1 MKKVITAS
9 NYEVIPLNLRTN
21 VRFYTSVDFGSYV
34 PPHWHDAIEILYLQE
49 GELKVNTEST
59 SRNLRSGQCTLI
71 QPNKVHSTLCTRPN
85 KAIVFQ
91 IPLLFLEKFVPDASR
106 LTFQLEGTPRQASQ
120 PEWDRQKT
128 QINQFKEISIKSR
141 KDGLLA
147 LESDIEQIKDDFM
160 KTGLELV
167 VDGIEGDLIVEILN
181 NNISEIEGRYSKG
194 AKMYKT
200 WGSYAPAFGMI
211 GTLVGLIQMLAELD
225 NPDNIASGMAA
236 ALITTFYGALLANLI
251 LNPLGF
257 NLENKGQREVENREM
272 MLIGILSI
280 KNGDSTR
287 VLEEKLKS
295 FLNEKEK
302 VKYEKESS
310 KDS

>member
-1 MKKVITAS
+1 MKRSDILTPIGMLLGIGLIVFAISQGNVGLAGFYDLVSVIIT
-9 NYEVIPLNLRTN
+9 IG
-21 VRFYTSVDFGSYV
+21 GSY
-34 PPHWHDAIEILYLQE
+34 AAL
-49 GELKVNTEST
+49 
-59 SRNLRSGQCTLI
+59 LI
-71 QPNKVHSTLCTRPN
+71 TFSLDEVKMMGTISKGLFKTPSMNKIDV
-85 KAIVFQ
+85 
-91 IPLLFLEKFVPDASR
+91 
-106 LTFQLEGTPRQASQ
+106 
-120 PEWDRQKT
+120 
-128 QINQFKEISIKSR
+128 INQFKEISIKSR
-141 KDGLLA
+141 
-147 LESDIEQIKDDFM
+147 

>member
-1 MKKVITAS
+1 MIIKIWKEQDLELVS
-9 NYEVIPLNLRTN
+9 ELPKQVKEVIKENVQILVEEYGEERTEE
-21 VRFYTSVDFGSYV
+21 DLG
-34 PPHWHDAIEILYLQE
+34 
-49 GELKVNTEST
+49 
-59 SRNLRSGQCTLI
+59 
-71 QPNKVHSTLCTRPN
+71 
-85 KAIVFQ
+85 
-91 IPLLFLEKFVPDASR
+91 
-106 LTFQLEGTPRQASQ
+106 
-120 PEWDRQKT
+120 
-128 QINQFKEISIKSR
+128 
-141 KDGLLA
+141 GLLA
-147 LESDIEQIKDDFM
+147 LESDIEQVKDDFM

-272 MLIGILSI
+272 MLIGIL
-280 KNGDSTR
+280 NGIPRSR
-287 VLEEKLKS
+287 
-295 FLNEKEK
+295 
-302 VKYEKESS
+302 
-310 KDS
+310 KD

>member
-1 MKKVITAS
+1 MKRSDILTPIGILLGAGLIIFAISQGNVGLAGFYDLVSVIIT
-9 NYEVIPLNLRTN
+9 VG
-21 VRFYTSVDFGSYV
+21 GSYAALLITFSLDEV
-34 PPHWHDAIEILYLQE
+34 KMMGTISKGLFQTPAI
-49 GELKVNTEST
+49 
-59 SRNLRSGQCTLI
+59 
-71 QPNKVHSTLCTRPN
+71 NKIDII
-85 KAIVFQ
+85 K
-91 IPLLFLEKFVPDASR
+91 
-106 LTFQLEGTPRQASQ
+106 
-120 PEWDRQKT
+120 
-128 QINQFKEISIKSR
+128 QFKEISIKSK
-141 KDGLLA
+141 KDGLLS
-147 LESDIEQIKDDFM
+147 LESDIEQIKDSFM
-160 KTGLELV
+160 KNGLELV
-167 VDGIEGDLIVEILN
+167 VDGIETDLIVEILN
-181 NNISEIEGRYSKG
+181 NNISEVEGRYLKG

-236 ALITTFYGALLANLI
+236 ALITTFYGALLANLV

-272 MLIGILSI
+272 MLVGILSI

-302 VKYEKESS
+302 LKYDKESG

>member
-1 MKKVITAS
+1 MKRSDILTPIGMLLGIGLIVFAISQGNVGLAGFYDLVSVIIT
-9 NYEVIPLNLRTN
+9 IG
-21 VRFYTSVDFGSYV
+21 GSY
-34 PPHWHDAIEILYLQE
+34 AAL
-49 GELKVNTEST
+49 
-59 SRNLRSGQCTLI
+59 LI
-71 QPNKVHSTLCTRPN
+71 TFSLDEVKMMGTISKGLFKTPSMNKIDV
-85 KAIVFQ
+85 
-91 IPLLFLEKFVPDASR
+91 
-106 LTFQLEGTPRQASQ
+106 
-120 PEWDRQKT
+120 
-128 QINQFKEISIKSR
+128 INQFKEISIKSR
-141 KDGLLA
+141 
-147 LESDIEQIKDDFM
+147 KDDFM

>member
-1 MKKVITAS
+1 MKRSDILTPIGMLLGIGLIVFAISQGNVGLAGFYDLVSVIIT
-9 NYEVIPLNLRTN
+9 IG
-21 VRFYTSVDFGSYV
+21 GSY
-34 PPHWHDAIEILYLQE
+34 AAL
-49 GELKVNTEST
+49 
-59 SRNLRSGQCTLI
+59 LI
-71 QPNKVHSTLCTRPN
+71 TFSLDEVKMMGTIS
-85 KAIVFQ
+85 KG
-91 IPLLFLEKFVPDASR
+91 LF
-106 LTFQLEGTPRQASQ
+106 
-120 PEWDRQKT
+120 
-128 QINQFKEISIKSR
+128 
-141 KDGLLA
+141 
-147 LESDIEQIKDDFM
+147 

-272 MLIGILSI
+272 MLIGILV
-280 KNGDSTR
+280 K
-287 VLEEKLKS
+287 KLLKRKRKS
-295 FLNEKEK
+295 KI
-302 VKYEKESS
+302 
-310 KDS
+310 

>member
-1 MKKVITAS
+1 MMGSISKVLFKTPALDKV
-9 NYEVIPLNLRTN
+9 EVI
-21 VRFYTSVDFGSYV
+21 
-34 PPHWHDAIEILYLQE
+34 HI
-49 GELKVNTEST
+49 
-59 SRNLRSGQCTLI
+59 
-71 QPNKVHSTLCTRPN
+71 
-85 KAIVFQ
+85 
-91 IPLLFLEKFVPDASR
+91 
-106 LTFQLEGTPRQASQ
+106 
-120 PEWDRQKT
+120 
-128 QINQFKEISIKSR
+128 FKEISMKAR

-147 LESDIEQIKDDFM
+147 IESDIEEINDSFM

-167 VDGIEGDLIVEILN
+167 VDGIETDLIIEILN
-181 NNISEIEGRYSKG
+181 NNISEIEGRYMKG

-272 MLIGILSI
+272 MLVGILSI

-287 VLEEKLKS
+287 ILEEKLTS

-302 VKYEKESS
+302 AKYNKDGNVDGIEKNVA
-310 KDS
+310 

>member
-1 MKKVITAS
+1 MKRSDILTPIGMLLGIGLIVFAISQGNVGLAGFYDLVSVIIT
-9 NYEVIPLNLRTN
+9 IG
-21 VRFYTSVDFGSYV
+21 GSY
-34 PPHWHDAIEILYLQE
+34 AAL
-49 GELKVNTEST
+49 
-59 SRNLRSGQCTLI
+59 LI
-71 QPNKVHSTLCTRPN
+71 TFSLDEVKMMGTISKGLFKTPSMNKIDVIN
-85 KAIVFQ
+85 K
-91 IPLLFLEKFVPDASR
+91 
-106 LTFQLEGTPRQASQ
+106 
-120 PEWDRQKT
+120 
-128 QINQFKEISIKSR
+128 FKEISIKSR

-147 LESDIEQIKDDFM
+147 LEADIEQVKDDFM

>member
-1 MKKVITAS
+1 
-9 NYEVIPLNLRTN
+9 
-21 VRFYTSVDFGSYV
+21 
-34 PPHWHDAIEILYLQE
+34 
-49 GELKVNTEST
+49 
-59 SRNLRSGQCTLI
+59 
-71 QPNKVHSTLCTRPN
+71 
-85 KAIVFQ
+85 
-91 IPLLFLEKFVPDASR
+91 
-106 LTFQLEGTPRQASQ
+106 
-120 PEWDRQKT
+120 
-128 QINQFKEISIKSR
+128 
-141 KDGLLA
+141 
-147 LESDIEQIKDDFM
+147 M

-167 VDGIEGDLIVEILN
+167 VDGIETDLIIEILN
-181 NNISEIEGRYSKG
+181 NNISKIEGRYMKG

-272 MLIGILSI
+272 MLVGILSI

-287 VLEEKLKS
+287 ILEEKLTS

-302 VKYEKESS
+302 AKYNKDGNVDGIEKNVA
-310 KDS
+310 

>member
-9 NYEVIPLNLRTN
+9 NYEVIPLDLKTN

-128 QINQFKEISIKSR
+128 QINQFKEKLTQMQFIMDTKP
-141 KDGLLA
+141 DGAPLMFNTLLFDV
-147 LESDIEQIKDDFM
+147 LYQLYHNFS
-160 KTGLELV
+160 
-167 VDGIEGDLIVEILN
+167 
-181 NNISEIEGRYSKG
+181 
-194 AKMYKT
+194 
-200 WGSYAPAFGMI
+200 FGF
-211 GTLVGLIQMLAELD
+211 TA
-225 NPDNIASGMAA
+225 
-236 ALITTFYGALLANLI
+236 
-251 LNPLGF
+251 
-257 NLENKGQREVENREM
+257 
-272 MLIGILSI
+272 
-280 KNGDSTR
+280 DSTSR
-287 VLEEKLKS
+287 QNQNLEKLKPVLDYINCNYNRAIS
-295 FLNEKEK
+295 LTEISRIAMFDPKYFL
-302 VKYEKESS
+302 SLIHI
-310 KDS
+310 

>member
-34 PPHWHDAIEILYLQE
+34 PPHRHDAIEILYLQE

-128 QINQFKEISIKSR
+128 QINQFKEKLTQMQFIMDTKP
-141 KDGLLA
+141 DGAPLMFNTLLFDV
-147 LESDIEQIKDDFM
+147 LYQLYHNFS
-160 KTGLELV
+160 
-167 VDGIEGDLIVEILN
+167 
-181 NNISEIEGRYSKG
+181 
-194 AKMYKT
+194 
-200 WGSYAPAFGMI
+200 FGF
-211 GTLVGLIQMLAELD
+211 TA
-225 NPDNIASGMAA
+225 
-236 ALITTFYGALLANLI
+236 
-251 LNPLGF
+251 
-257 NLENKGQREVENREM
+257 
-272 MLIGILSI
+272 
-280 KNGDSTR
+280 DSTSR
-287 VLEEKLKS
+287 QNQNLEKLKPVLDYINCNYNRAIS
-295 FLNEKEK
+295 LTEISRIAMFDPKYLCRFFKKCMGTTFLEYQNDIRISHIYQDLVSTNDKIFVILERHGFTNYKLFRK
-302 VKYEKESS
+302 VFYEHFGATPTEVRKNNSVYQ
-310 KDS
+310 KTTL

>member
-1 MKKVITAS
+1 MKRSDILTPIGMLLGIGLIVFAISQGNVGLAGFYDLVSVIIT
-9 NYEVIPLNLRTN
+9 IG
-21 VRFYTSVDFGSYV
+21 GSY
-34 PPHWHDAIEILYLQE
+34 AAL
-49 GELKVNTEST
+49 
-59 SRNLRSGQCTLI
+59 LI
-71 QPNKVHSTLCTRPN
+71 TFSLDEVKMMGTISKGLFKTPSMNKIDV
-85 KAIVFQ
+85 
-91 IPLLFLEKFVPDASR
+91 
-106 LTFQLEGTPRQASQ
+106 
-120 PEWDRQKT
+120 
-128 QINQFKEISIKSR
+128 INQF
-141 KDGLLA
+141 
-147 LESDIEQIKDDFM
+147 KDDFM